1 VNAPATLPLVMADGR
16 ARLGFALGL
25 LGVLAFSL
33 TLPMTRMAVAVL
45 DPAFVAFGR
54 MAGAG
59 MIACIA
65 LRATA
70 APFVERSQIGLL
82 VAAAVGVVLG
92 FPLLSSFAMK
102 TLPSSH
108 GAVIVGIVPLATAF
122 IASLWFGERHRAR
135 FWICA
140 ALGTS
145 LVIAFAVRG
154 GSGGIQAGDV
164 WLLMSVVLGAVG
176 YAAGGHLA
184 ASIGGVNTI
193 LWALAIALPLTLP
206 VCIWLMA
213 TTPMVADARA
223 WSGFAYVTL
232 VSQLA
237 GFFAWYNGL
246 ALGGVGAVSQVQL
259 LQVFFT
265 LAFAAALFGEHVG
278 NDAWMCALAVAVTIL
293 VGRLAQQSR

>member
-1 VNAPATLPLVMADGR
+1 VNAPAASPLALSDRR
-16 ARLGFALGL
+16 AWPGFALGL

-33 TLPMTRMAVAVL
+33 TLPMTRMAVAAL

-59 MIACIA
+59 VLACIV
-65 LRATA
+65 LRATDA
-70 APFVERSQIGLL
+70 RFVERAQIGLL
-82 VAAAVGVVLG
+82 VVAAVGVVLG

-102 TLPSSH
+102 TLPSSR
-108 GAVIVGIVPLATAF
+108 GAVIVGIIPFATAF
-122 IASLWFGERHRAR
+122 TASLWFGERHGLR
-135 FWICA
+135 FWTCA
-140 ALGTS
+140 ALGTA
-145 LVIAFAVRG
+145 LVVAFAARG
-154 GSGGIQAGDV
+154 GSGGIRAGDV
-164 WLLMSVVLGAVG
+164 WLLLSVLLGAVG
-176 YAAGGHLA
+176 YAAGGRLA

-213 TTPMVADARA
+213 TTPMVTDPRA

-259 LQVFFT
+259 LHVFFT
-265 LAFAAALFGEHVG
+265 LGFAAALFDEHVG
-278 NDAWMCALAVAVTIL
+278 NDVWACAFAVAATIL
-293 VGRLAQQSR
+293 MGRLPRKGR

>member
-1 VNAPATLPLVMADGR
+1 M
-16 ARLGFALGL
+16 LGL

-59 MIACIA
+59 LIACIV

-70 APFVERSQIGLL
+70 APFVARSQIGLL
-82 VAAAVGVVLG
+82 VVTAVGVVLG
-92 FPLLSSFAMK
+92 FPLLSSFAMQ

-108 GAVIVGIVPLATAF
+108 GAVIVGIVPFATAF
-122 IASLWFGERHRAR
+122 IASLWFGERHSSR

-154 GSGGIQAGDV
+154 GNGGIRTGDV
-164 WLLMSVVLGAVG
+164 WLLLSVLLGAMG
-176 YAAGGHLA
+176 YAAGGRLA
-184 ASIGGVNTI
+184 GSIGGVNTI

-206 VCIWLMA
+206 VCIWLFA

-223 WSGFAYVTL
+223 WTGFAYVTL
-232 VSQLA
+232 VSQLV

-246 ALGGVGAVSQVQL
+246 AIGGVGAVSQVQL

-265 LAFAAALFGEHVG
+265 LGFAAALFGEHVG
-278 NDAWMCALAVAVTIL
+278 NDAWICALAVVASIL
-293 VGRLAQQSR
+293 AGRASRRSR

>member
-1 VNAPATLPLVMADGR
+1 MNAPAASPLVLSDGR
-16 ARLGFALGL
+16 ARMGFALGL
-25 LGVLAFSL
+25 VGVLAFSL

-59 MIACIA
+59 VLACIV

-70 APFVERSQIGLL
+70 APFVTRAQIGLL
-82 VAAAVGVVLG
+82 VVAAVGVVLG

-108 GAVIVGIVPLATAF
+108 GAVIVGIVPFATAVT
-122 IASLWFGERHRAR
+122 ASLWFGERHGLR
-135 FWICA
+135 FWTCA
-140 ALGTS
+140 ALGTA
-145 LVIAFAVRG
+145 LVVAFAVRG
-154 GSGGIQAGDV
+154 GSGGTRAGDV
-164 WLLMSVVLGAVG
+164 WLLLSVLLGAVG
-176 YAAGGHLA
+176 YAAGGRLA

-265 LAFAAALFGEHVG
+265 LCFAAALFGEHVG
-278 NDAWMCALAVAVTIL
+278 NAAWMCALAVAATIL
-293 VGRLAQQSR
+293 VGRLPQKSR

>member
-1 VNAPATLPLVMADGR
+1 VNVSATSAPASSDGR

-25 LGVLAFSL
+25 LGVIAFSL
-33 TLPMTRMAVAVL
+33 TLPMTRIAVAAL

-59 MIACIA
+59 VLACIA

-70 APFVERSQIGLL
+70 APFVERAQIGLL
-82 VAAAVGVVLG
+82 VVAAGGVVLG

-108 GAVIVGIVPLATAF
+108 GAVIVGIVPFATAF
-122 IASLWFGERHRAR
+122 TASLWFGERHSAR
-135 FWICA
+135 FWVCA
-140 ALGTS
+140 ALGTA

-154 GSGGIQAGDV
+154 GDGGLQRGDA
-164 WLLMSVVLGAVG
+164 WLLLSVLLGAVG
-176 YAAGGHLA
+176 YAAGGRLA
-184 ASIGGVNTI
+184 ASIGGVITI

-213 TTPMVADARA
+213 TTPLVADARA

-246 ALGGVGAVSQVQL
+246 ALGGVGSVSQVQL

-265 LAFAAALFGEHVG
+265 FGFAAALFGEHVG
-278 NDAWMCALAVAVTIL
+278 NAAWACALAVAATIL
-293 VGRLAQQSR
+293 VGRLPQKSR

>member
-1 VNAPATLPLVMADGR
+1 VNAPANLPLVVADGR

-33 TLPMTRMAVAVL
+33 TLPMTRVAVGVL

-65 LRATA
+65 LRATS

-82 VAAAVGVVLG
+82 VVAAVGVVLG

-108 GAVIVGIVPLATAF
+108 GAVIVGIVPLATALA
-122 IASLWFGERHRAR
+122 ASLWFGERHRAR
-135 FWICA
+135 FWIFA

-145 LVIAFAVRG
+145 LVIAFAVRD
-154 GSGGIQAGDV
+154 GSGGMQAGDV

>member
-1 VNAPATLPLVMADGR
+1 VNTPAASTLILSDSR

-59 MIACIA
+59 VIACIA

-82 VAAAVGVVLG
+82 LVTAVGVVLG

-108 GAVIVGIVPLATAF
+108 GAVIVGIVPFATAF
-122 IASLWFGERHRAR
+122 TASLWFGERHSVR
-135 FWICA
+135 FWVCA

-145 LVIAFAVRG
+145 LVIAFALRG
-154 GSGGIQAGDV
+154 GNGGIQAGDV
-164 WLLMSVVLGAVG
+164 WLLLSLLLGAVG
-176 YAAGGHLA
+176 YAAGGRLA
-184 ASIGGVNTI
+184 SAIGGVNTI
-193 LWALAIALPLTLP
+193 LWALALALPLTLP

-213 TTPMVADARA
+213 TTPMAADMSA

-265 LAFAAALFGEHVG
+265 LGFAAAWFGEHVG
-278 NDAWMCALAVAVTIL
+278 TDAWMCALAVAATIL
-293 VGRLAQQSR
+293 AGRFPQKSR